1 MRGVPAVNNIV
12 NNLAAFNKALA
23 DVKAHPMCAKFEDDG
38 CAFIVTYPAGE
49 FGVVYGG
56 VRVHHRDLV
65 GGKAKSLTNLLSR
78 MERDWLNSFPG
89 AKRT

>member
-1 MRGVPAVNNIV
+1 MTIV
-12 NNLAAFNKALA
+12 DNLAAFNKALA

-56 VRVHHRDLV
+56 VRAHHRDS
-65 GGKAKSLTNLLSR
+65 KAKALTNLLSR